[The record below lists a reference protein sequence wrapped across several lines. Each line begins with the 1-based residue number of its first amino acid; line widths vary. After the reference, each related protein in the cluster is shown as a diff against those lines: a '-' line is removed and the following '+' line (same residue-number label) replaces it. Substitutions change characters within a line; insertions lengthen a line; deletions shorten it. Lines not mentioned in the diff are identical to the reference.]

1 MKKYILK
8 SILLTAIASLM
19 LVGCNNSPKE
29 KEVELED
36 AQEDV
41 IDAKVALQQ
50 SKLDSIND
58 YNTFKKSIELKIDE
72 NQKQINEI
80 AIKVDRSNDKNRA
93 ANVKELAKLEEKNQE
108 LKTKL
113 NEYNQQGTAE
123 KWELF
128 KVEVN
133 NDIDELGKSISNM
146 AERNM
151 KN

>member
-1 MKKYILK
+1 MFIVSTDCK
-8 SILLTAIASLM
+8 SALS
-19 LVGCNNSPKE
+19 G
-29 KEVELED
+29 
-36 AQEDV
+36 QEDV

-58 YNTFKKSIELKIDE
+58 YNTFKNSIELKIDE

-93 ANVKELAKLEEKNQE
+93 ANVKELAKLEEKNEE
-108 LKTKL
+108 LKAKL
-113 NEYNQQGTAE
+113 NEYDQQGTAE

>member
-58 YNTFKKSIELKIDE
+58 YNTFKNSIELKIDE

-113 NEYNQQGTAE
+113 NEYDQQGTAE

>member
-8 SILLTAIASLM
+8 SILVTAIASLM